1 MLRSPAPGA
10 TVVGSAPV
18 VAVLASVVAVLPS
31 VVAVLPSVVA
41 VLAVLRATGP
51 GTAAVLQ
58 RGRQHLTRQLTDLDA
73 SVGAF
78 TRLWLGVRPASGL
91 ALTDELV
98 GPPELVAA
106 LDAAFCL
113 PSPLPDWPY

>member
-1 MLRSPAPGA
+1 MERLLVPERLLPPRVPVEPHVQRDARREYSHAAHPQVRGASDPG
-10 TVVGSAPV
+10 VDDGLPDGSA
-18 VAVLASVVAVLPS
+18 AV
-31 VVAVLPSVVA
+31 
-41 VLAVLRATGP
+41 
-51 GTAAVLQ
+51 
-58 RGRQHLTRQLTDLDA
+58 LDA

-113 PSPLPDWPY
+113 PPPLPDWPY

>member
-1 MLRSPAPGA
+1 MHLGDDPG
-10 TVVGSAPV
+10 VDDGLPDGSA
-18 VAVLASVVAVLPS
+18 AV
-31 VVAVLPSVVA
+31 
-41 VLAVLRATGP
+41 
-51 GTAAVLQ
+51 
-58 RGRQHLTRQLTDLDA
+58 LDA

-98 GPPELVAA
+98 GQPELVAA

-113 PSPLPDWPY
+113 PPPLPDWPY